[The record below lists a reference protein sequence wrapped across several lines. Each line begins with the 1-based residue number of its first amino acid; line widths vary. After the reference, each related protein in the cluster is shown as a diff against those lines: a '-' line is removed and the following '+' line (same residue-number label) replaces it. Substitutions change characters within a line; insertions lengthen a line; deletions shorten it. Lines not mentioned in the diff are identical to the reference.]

1 MTITNRLHKTAFVI
15 MLFFSFIYLGC
26 SKGSSAV
33 ERPNPTDPEKP
44 SVTLV
49 NGNNVYG
56 YVLDETKKP
65 IANVSISDG
74 FTVVKTDE
82 KGIYQF
88 KKNEKSKFVYYSTPS
103 AYEIHVESPNRQVAL
118 FYKALAQNSP
128 EQVDF
133 TLTRRKNKV
142 DNYMLFGIGD
152 PQVANDSDVER
163 FSKETLQDMQ
173 AELAKKQGEV
183 YGLSLGDV
191 VADKPGLL
199 NTMKTKLGST
209 KMKVFTTIGN
219 HDKTSTAQAQHKTS
233 EVFENTYG
241 PTNYSFEIGQVH
253 YICLDNVVFEDNS
266 SYGLGINQNQI
277 NWIKQDLAQVSKE
290 KMLIIYYHMPL
301 RGTNFAT
308 RDQFFELIK
317 DYKEVHLFSGH
328 THYAENYIH
337 SVSSKQ
343 IYEHVHAATCG
354 AWWKSTINGDGTPNG
369 YMIYQIEG
377 ATIKNWVYKPTN
389 RSIDFQLRL
398 HWGDMSFGGQYGY
411 FTYGQA
417 GNTLVANVWNADPE
431 WKVEIYMD
439 NKKIGDMVHQSANP
453 LNQDAWSKGFHLG
466 VLNRNPSNY
475 STSTK
480 HLYTFKIDNPNSS
493 VKVIAT
499 DRFGK
504 TYEQTEIT
512 SDFST
517 AQSY

>member
-1 MTITNRLHKTAFVI
+1 MAITNKLYRPAFVI
-15 MLFFSFIYLGC
+15 MLFFSFIHLGC
-26 SKGSSAV
+26 SKGSTSV
-33 ERPNPTDPEKP
+33 EKDPSEPTKP
-44 SVTLV
+44 DITLV
-49 NGNNVYG
+49 NGNDVYG

-65 IANVSISDG
+65 IADVSVSDG
-74 FTVVKTDE
+74 FTVVKTDA

-88 KKNEKSKFVYYSTPS
+88 KKNVNSKFVYYSTPS
-103 AYEIHVESPNRQVAL
+103 TYEIHVESPNRQVAL
-118 FYKALAQNSP
+118 FYKALTQNSP
-128 EQVDF
+128 QQVDF

-142 DNYMLFGIGD
+142 DNYTLFGIGD

-163 FSKETLQDMQ
+163 FTNETLQDIKT
-173 AELAKKQGEV
+173 EVAKIPGEV

-199 NTMKTKLGST
+199 NTMKIKLGSN

-219 HDKTSTAQAQHKTS
+219 HDKTFTTQRKTS
-233 EVFENTYG
+233 DVFENIFG

-266 SYGLGINQNQI
+266 SYGLGINQHQI
-277 NWIKQDLAQVSKE
+277 NWMKQDLAQVSKE
-290 KMLIIYYHMPL
+290 KMLIIYYHMPI
-301 RGTNFAT
+301 RGSNFAT

-337 SVSSKQ
+337 AASSKT

-377 ATIKNWVYKPTN
+377 ATIKNWIYKPTN
-389 RSIDFQLRL
+389 RSKDFQLRL

-411 FTYGQA
+411 FTYGQP
-417 GNTLVANVWNADPE
+417 GNTLVANVWNADPQ
-431 WKVEIYMD
+431 WKVEVYMD
-439 NKKIGDMVHQSANP
+439 DKKIGDMVKQSASP

-480 HLYTFKIDNPNSS
+480 HLYTYKIDSPNNSL
-493 VKVIAT
+493 KVIVT

-512 SDFST
+512 TDFSS
-517 AQSY
+517 ALGY